1 VVFHVKG
8 FLKAK
13 SLSRRHYSR
22 IKKAVHLKDE
32 PPQAIKRR
40 ENGKFWLMLL
50 SIIPE
55 QGLSRRKCYIVVI

>member
-1 VVFHVKG
+1 M
-8 FLKAK
+8 
-13 SLSRRHYSR
+13 R

-40 ENGKFWLMLL
+40 ENGGFWLILE

-55 QGLSRRKCYIVVI
+55 QGLSRKKYYIVVI